1 VFESLAAFFA
11 FLPNTQGLAARL
23 RPFPDLDEKMDRFAF
38 TIPARLVLIAVLT
51 MAPEVTA
58 DALQSTPSDSS
69 QCIHCHTRVKGLIR
83 LSWEVEKRHPRP
95 AQSAETSGEG

>member
-1 VFESLAAFFA
+1 
-11 FLPNTQGLAARL
+11 
-23 RPFPDLDEKMDRFAF
+23 MDRFTF
-38 TIPARLVLIAVLT
+38 TIPACLVLIGVQM

-58 DALQSTPSDSS
+58 DALQATPSDSS